1 MGWEV
6 KFQIKFLECFWIFR
20 HQNKECCSM
29 YVEHRTSLAL
39 PTTRNDPATLTLTPA
54 ILYWCLD
61 TKNHSR
67 SLVWNFTF
75 QPSGQLIP
83 PPHATPPRYWRTSSI
98 FHVNLSYVS
107 CLEANHQTEKKI
119 SKAFKGK
126 VFIFEFPFRRLT
138 AWLAWPACYSLCRL
152 SYFNLTILVF
162 DLVEKLFIIILL

>member
-1 MGWEV
+1 MLNTELRWPCPQPGMILQHSV
-6 KFQIKFLECFWIFR
+6 LHQPFCIDAWIPKIILGTRFGILL
-20 HQNKECCSM
+20 S
-29 YVEHRTSLAL
+29 SLVVSWYH
-39 PTTRNDPATLTLTPA
+39 PRTPA
-54 ILYWCLD
+54 
-61 TKNHSR
+61 
-67 SLVWNFTF
+67 
-75 QPSGQLIP
+75 
-83 PPHATPPRYWRTSSI
+83 PPRYWRTSSI

-126 VFIFEFPFRRLT
+126 VFIFEFPFRKLT